1 MRPRPL
7 PQLRRCSLKPP
18 LRTKSVGTKV
28 SEPEFAALET
38 RARASGLTLSE
49 WVRDVLLAS
58 SPEAGAEAA
67 NQVLLGE
74 LLALRTILINLL
86 FPVSKVTPEQMEA
99 LIERALRAKMS
110 ETSRPWIITVGRRKK
125 SHLDDLKQHAKERLE
140 YCGVGSFGA

>member
-1 MRPRPL
+1 VRPRPL

-28 SEPEFAALET
+28 SEGEFAALET

-86 FPVSKVTPEQMEA
+86 FGISSGEKLTAEEMKK
-99 LIERALRAKMS
+99 LIERADRDKTEKA
-110 ETSRPWIITVGRRKK
+110 RQRVGK
-125 SHLDDLKQHAKERLE
+125 
-140 YCGVGSFGA
+140 G